1 MKVLIDC
8 HLPFS
13 VTHGGMQTQIEETKA
28 RLERIGVE
36 VDYLHWWESG
46 QQPDIIHFFGA
57 PAGDYVAQA
66 HTKGIRFLLNNLFTA
81 TCNRSDFTLSL
92 QAAATTAVQR
102 LPLFRTFLAQPA
114 WKGYREADHHVVS
127 LEAEKR
133 VLQQVYC
140 VPAEKITCIPYGL
153 SETFLKAGSGDRSEP
168 HLICT
173 GTITER
179 KRSVE
184 LARLA
189 RRAQVPILFVGKPY
203 SEAEPY
209 WQKFSKLVDAKFVK
223 HIGHTD
229 SQQQMVELLQRSR
242 GFVLMTQYENWCL
255 SAHEAA
261 ACGLPLLL
269 PDQKWSRER
278 FGNQA
283 HYFSGQFDQDAR
295 RLREFYENCR
305 RLPSPIVSQC
315 SWTEVAE
322 QLKAV
327 YERMLNTSL

>member
-1 MKVLIDC
+1 
-8 HLPFS
+8 
-13 VTHGGMQTQIEETKA
+13 
-28 RLERIGVE
+28 
-36 VDYLHWWESG
+36 
-46 QQPDIIHFFGA
+46 
-57 PAGDYVAQA
+57 
-66 HTKGIRFLLNNLFTA
+66 
-81 TCNRSDFTLSL
+81 
-92 QAAATTAVQR
+92 
-102 LPLFRTFLAQPA
+102 
-114 WKGYREADHHVVS
+114 
-127 LEAEKR
+127 
-133 VLQQVYC
+133 

-229 SQQQMVELLQRSR
+229 SQQQMVELLQLSR

-283 HYFSGQFDQDAR
+283 HYFSGKFDQDAR
-295 RLREFYENCR
+295 RLREFYENCPG
-305 RLPSPIVSQC
+305 LLSPIVSQY

-322 QLKAV
+322 LLKAV
-327 YERMLNTSL
+327 YERMLNTSR